1 LLKHIGPLLT
11 CCSPVTWTV
20 LNDDDCDSLSDLDD
34 EEMTSQ
40 IKQILEGERVGKA
53 IPVVVS
59 DIDVP
64 R

>member
-1 LLKHIGPLLT
+1 
-11 CCSPVTWTV
+11 VTWTV
-20 LNDDDCDSLSDLDD
+20 LNDDDSDSLSDLDD

-40 IKQILEGERVGKA
+40 INQVLEGERVGKA
-53 IPVVVS
+53 ISVVVS

>member
-1 LLKHIGPLLT
+1 
-11 CCSPVTWTV
+11 VTWTV

>member
-1 LLKHIGPLLT
+1 
-11 CCSPVTWTV
+11 VTWTV
-20 LNDDDCDSLSDLDD
+20 LNDDGSDSLSDLYD

-40 IKQILEGERVGKA
+40 INKVLEGERVDKA